1 MASQDLFRRI
11 DELRED
17 SVQFLARICSI
28 PALGPENQ
36 GTGEMRKYQVIREA
50 VVALGPD
57 EQIEVHAPD
66 DRVPDGVRPNFLAIF
81 RGRDTSR
88 TFWILT
94 HMDVVPPGE
103 AASWDHDPF
112 DPRIED
118 GYLSGRGVEDNG
130 QSLVASIFAA
140 KAVKETC
147 GFGMNV
153 GLALVSEEETGS
165 RLGLDYVLNE
175 RLDMFKP
182 TDLILVPDAGNKDG
196 DVIEVAE
203 KHLLH
208 VRFRIKGKQ
217 GHASR
222 PDLCRNTL
230 RATAHL
236 IVELDRALPGTFS
249 KKDDFF
255 NPPVSTFEPT
265 RKEENVPN
273 INTIPGEDVFCM
285 DCRVLPDEDL
295 SSVIDAMHE
304 RAVEVGRRLGVE
316 IVVEQV
322 IKFVAPAPTP
332 SDSPVVTALA
342 QAVQEVVG
350 VQARPVGIGGQTV
363 AAFFSEARPSGGC
376 LAEIA
381 GRGPCAERT
390 DFNRGSCALHQSVC
404 SDDGVMHWIFA
415 GGVHTCGLP
424 DRGRFADLGIAVSG
438 RLHW

>member
-1 MASQDLFRRI
+1 MGLQDLFRRVEEQR
-11 DELRED
+11 DE

-28 PALGPENQ
+28 PALGPENH
-36 GTGEMRKYQVIREA
+36 GTGEMRKYRVIRETIQR
-50 VVALGPD
+50 LNPD
-57 EQIEVHAPD
+57 EEVEVHAPD
-66 DRVPDGVRPNFLAIF
+66 DRVPDGVRPNYLTIF
-81 RGRDTSR
+81 KGKDTSR

-103 AASWDHDPF
+103 ADAWEHDPF
-112 DPRIED
+112 SPRVED
-118 GYLSGRGVEDNG
+118 GCLSGRGVEDNG
-130 QSLVASIFAA
+130 QSLVASIFAV

-165 RLGLDYVLNE
+165 RLGLDYVLKQ

-236 IVELDRALPGTFS
+236 IVELDQALPGRFS
-249 KKDDFF
+249 GKNDFF
-255 NPPVSTFEPT
+255 SPPVSTFEPT

-295 SSVIDAMHE
+295 SSVVDLMRECAAQVMQ
-304 RAVEVGRRLGVE
+304 RFGVE
-316 IVVEQV
+316 IVVEEV

-332 SDSPVVTALA
+332 SDSPVVISLA
-342 QAVQEVVG
+342 QAVQEVIG

-363 AAFFSEARPSGGC
+363 AAFFRK
-376 LAEIA
+376 
-381 GRGPCAERT
+381 R
-390 DFNRGSCALHQSVC
+390 
-404 SDDGVMHWIFA
+404 
-415 GGVHTCGLP
+415 GLP
-424 DRGRFADLGIAVSG
+424 AAVWQKSLEVAHAPNERISIEDLVLTTKVFARMMV
-438 RLHW
+438 

>member
-1 MASQDLFRRI
+1 MAFHDLFRRI
-11 DELRED
+11 EELRDE

-28 PALGPENQ
+28 PALGPENN
-36 GTGEMRKYQVIREA
+36 GTGEMRKYRVIREA
-50 VVALGPD
+50 VLGLGPD
-57 EQIEVHAPD
+57 EEVEVHAPD
-66 DRVPDGVRPNFLAIF
+66 DRVPDGVRPNFLAVF
-81 RGRDTSR
+81 RGKDTSR

-94 HMDVVPPGE
+94 HMDVVPAGD
-103 AASWDHDPF
+103 AAAWDHDPF
-112 DPRIED
+112 NPQVED

-130 QSLVASIFAA
+130 QSLAASIFAA

-230 RATAHL
+230 RATAYL
-236 IVELDRALPGTFS
+236 IVELDRALPERFS
-249 KKDDFF
+249 KENGFF
-255 NPPVSTFEPT
+255 RPTVSTFEPT

-285 DCRVLPDEDL
+285 DCRVLPDEDI
-295 SSVIDAMHE
+295 SSVIDAMSE
-304 RAVEVGRRLGVE
+304 CAAEVGRKFGVG
-316 IVVEQV
+316 ILVEEV
-322 IKFVAPAPTP
+322 IKFEAPASTP
-332 SDSPVVTALA
+332 SDSPVVIALA
-342 QAVQEVVG
+342 QAVQEVIG
-350 VQARPVGIGGQTV
+350 VQARPIGIGGQTV
-363 AAFFSEARPSGGC
+363 AAFFRK
-376 LAEIA
+376 
-381 GRGPCAERT
+381 R
-390 DFNRGSCALHQSVC
+390 
-404 SDDGVMHWIFA
+404 
-415 GGVHTCGLP
+415 GLP
-424 DRGRFADLGIAVSG
+424 AAVWQKTLDVAHAPNERISIEDLVLTTKVFARMMV
-438 RLHW
+438 

>member
-1 MASQDLFRRI
+1 MDYQDLFRRI
-11 DELRED
+11 DELTEE
-17 SVQFLARICSI
+17 SVDFLARICSI

-36 GTGEMRKYQVIREA
+36 GTGEMQKYLVIREA
-50 VVALGPD
+50 VRSLGPD
-57 EQIEVHAPD
+57 EKIEVHAPD
-66 DRVPDGVRPNFLAIF
+66 DRVPDGVRPNFLAVYK
-81 RGRDTSR
+81 GKDTSR

-103 AASWDHDPF
+103 AAAWTHDPF
-112 DPRIED
+112 SPQVEN

-165 RLGLDYVLNE
+165 RLGLDYVLSQ
-175 RLDMFKP
+175 RLDLFKP
-182 TDLILVPDAGNKDG
+182 ADLILVPDAGNKDG

-230 RATAHL
+230 RAAAHL
-236 IVELDRALPGTFS
+236 IVELDQALPGRFS
-249 KKDDFF
+249 GTNDFF
-255 NPPVSTFEPT
+255 NPPTSTFEPT
-265 RKEENVPN
+265 RKEANVPN

-295 SSVIDAMHE
+295 STVVDAMRE
-304 RAVEVGRRLGVE
+304 CAAGVAGKFEVE
-316 IVVEQV
+316 IEVEEV
-322 IKFVAPAPTP
+322 IKFEAPAPTP
-332 SDSPVVTALA
+332 SDSPVVTSLA
-342 QAVQEVVG
+342 QAVQEVIG

-363 AAFFSEARPSGGC
+363 AAFFRK
-376 LAEIA
+376 
-381 GRGPCAERT
+381 R
-390 DFNRGSCALHQSVC
+390 
-404 SDDGVMHWIFA
+404 
-415 GGVHTCGLP
+415 GLP
-424 DRGRFADLGIAVSG
+424 AAVWQKSLDMAHAPNERISIEDLVLTTKVFARMMV
-438 RLHW
+438 